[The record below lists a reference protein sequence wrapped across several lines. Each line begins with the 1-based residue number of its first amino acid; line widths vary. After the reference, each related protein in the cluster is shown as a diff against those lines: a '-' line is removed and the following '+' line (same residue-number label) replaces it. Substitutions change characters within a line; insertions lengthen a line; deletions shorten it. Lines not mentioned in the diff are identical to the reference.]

1 MIGVGGQKEKV
12 LKRHAVK
19 AITCKVLLCFHF
31 TYYACKPETEIPSV
45 VFDPPPKN
53 SKPFK

>member
-31 TYYACKPETEIPSV
+31 TYYACKPETEIPSF

-53 SKPFK
+53 IKTF